1 MQADTGTKPNAA
13 APEAILHPGSRHL
26 FSYWNGLRRD
36 RDAPGRQEIEL
47 RALAP
52 ILPWLGI
59 VERQARP
66 RRHRWRLAGTG
77 IGRLWGSGL
86 TGAAVAADWPEVYRH
101 ALVRALD
108 GVCERRQPFVARLK
122 ATSAEG
128 EVLGIELF
136 AAPVEQTTARRSRR
150 CAACCRFAIR
160 NGSDTFRWSTSSCR
174 RSPPSGWARCP
185 TRSAG
190 CKGRWH
196 RGSRSF
202 AAAATTDCRQ
212 A

>member
-36 RDAPGRQEIEL
+36 RAAPGRQEIEL

-77 IGRLWGSGL
+77 IGRIWGSGL
-86 TGAAVAADWPEVYRH
+86 TGAAVAADWAEVYRH

-128 EVLGIELF
+128 EALGIELF
-136 AAPVEQTTARRSRR
+136 AAPVAIDDDKTVQTLCSVLPFRDPQWLGHVPLVDIELSTLTAIWLGPLPDEISHLQGSVAPRLRVIRGGRS
-150 CAACCRFAIR
+150 
-160 NGSDTFRWSTSSCR
+160 N
-174 RSPPSGWARCP
+174 
-185 TRSAG
+185 
-190 CKGRWH
+190 
-196 RGSRSF
+196 
-202 AAAATTDCRQ
+202 
-212 A
+212 

>member
-26 FSYWNGLRRD
+26 FSYWNGLRGD
-36 RDAPGRQEIEL
+36 RDAPGREEIEL

-86 TGAAVAADWPEVYRH
+86 TGSAVAADWPEVYRH

-128 EVLGIELF
+128 NVLGLELF
-136 AAPVEQTTARRSRR
+136 AAPVEAGDGKVQILCGVLPFRDPEWLGHVPLVDIELSTLTAIWLGPLPDEISRLQGSVAPRLKVIRGGRS
-150 CAACCRFAIR
+150 
-160 NGSDTFRWSTSSCR
+160 D
-174 RSPPSGWARCP
+174 
-185 TRSAG
+185 
-190 CKGRWH
+190 
-196 RGSRSF
+196 
-202 AAAATTDCRQ
+202 
-212 A
+212 

>member
-1 MQADTGTKPNAA
+1 MQADTGTKPN

-26 FSYWNGLRRD
+26 FSYWNGLRGG

-66 RRHRWRLAGTG
+66 RRHRWRLVGTG

-108 GVCERRQPFVARLK
+108 GVCQRRQPFVARLK

-128 EVLGIELF
+128 NVLGIELF
-136 AAPVEQTTARRSRR
+136 AAPVEAEDKTVQTLCSVLPFRDPEWLAHVPLVDIELTTLTAIWLGPLPDEISRLQGSGAPRLRVIRGGR
-150 CAACCRFAIR
+150 C
-160 NGSDTFRWSTSSCR
+160 D
-174 RSPPSGWARCP
+174 
-185 TRSAG
+185 
-190 CKGRWH
+190 
-196 RGSRSF
+196 
-202 AAAATTDCRQ
+202 
-212 A
+212 

>member
-36 RDAPGRQEIEL
+36 RDAPGREEIEL

-101 ALVRALD
+101 TLVRALD

-136 AAPVEQTTARRSRR
+136 AAPVAADDGKTVQTLCSVLPFRDPEWLGHVPLVDIELSTLTAIWLGPLPDEISRLQGPVAPR
-150 CAACCRFAIR
+150 LKVIR
-160 NGSDTFRWSTSSCR
+160 G
-174 RSPPSGWARCP
+174 
-185 TRSAG
+185 
-190 CKGRWH
+190 GRN
-196 RGSRSF
+196 
-202 AAAATTDCRQ
+202 D
-212 A
+212 

>member
-26 FSYWNGLRRD
+26 FSYWDGLRMERA
-36 RDAPGRQEIEL
+36 APGRQEIEL

-59 VERQARP
+59 IERQSRP
-66 RRHRWRLAGTG
+66 RRHHWRLAGTG
-77 IGRLWGSGL
+77 IGRLWGPGL
-86 TGAAVAADWPEVYRH
+86 TGAAVAADWPDVYRH

-108 GVCERRQPFVARLK
+108 GICDRRQPFVARLK

-136 AAPVEQTTARRSRR
+136 AAPVEGEDKSVQTLCSVLPFRDPEWLGHVPLVAIELAALTAIWLGPLPDEITRLQGSVAPRLRV
-150 CAACCRFAIR
+150 IR
-160 NGSDTFRWSTSSCR
+160 G
-174 RSPPSGWARCP
+174 
-185 TRSAG
+185 
-190 CKGRWH
+190 GR
-196 RGSRSF
+196 G
-202 AAAATTDCRQ
+202 D
-212 A
+212 

>member
-1 MQADTGTKPNAA
+1 MQADSGTKPDAA

-26 FSYWNGLRRD
+26 FSYWNGVRGTRP
-36 RDAPGRQEIEL
+36 APGRQEIEL

-59 VERQARP
+59 VERKTRS

-77 IGRLWGSGL
+77 IGRLWGNGL
-86 TGAAVAADWPEVYRH
+86 TGAAVAADWPAVYRH

-128 EVLGIELF
+128 EMLGIELF
-136 AAPVEQTTARRSRR
+136 ATPVEAEDKTVLTLCSVLPFREPEWLGHVPLVEIELSALTAIWLGPLPDEISRLQGPVAPQLRVIRGGRS
-150 CAACCRFAIR
+150 
-160 NGSDTFRWSTSSCR
+160 D
-174 RSPPSGWARCP
+174 
-185 TRSAG
+185 
-190 CKGRWH
+190 
-196 RGSRSF
+196 
-202 AAAATTDCRQ
+202 
-212 A
+212 

>member
-26 FSYWNGLRRD
+26 FSYWNALRGTR
-36 RDAPGRQEIEL
+36 AMPGRQEIEL

-59 VERQARP
+59 VERQSRP

-77 IGRLWGSGL
+77 IGRLWGIGL
-86 TGAAVAADWPEVYRH
+86 TGTPVATDWPEVYRR

-128 EVLGIELF
+128 EALGIELF
-136 AAPVEQTTARRSRR
+136 AAPVEADNGAVQTLCSILPFRDPEWLGHVPLVDMELSTLTAIWLGPLPDEISRLQGPAAPQLRVIRGGRS
-150 CAACCRFAIR
+150 
-160 NGSDTFRWSTSSCR
+160 D
-174 RSPPSGWARCP
+174 
-185 TRSAG
+185 
-190 CKGRWH
+190 
-196 RGSRSF
+196 
-202 AAAATTDCRQ
+202 
-212 A
+212 

>member
-26 FSYWNGLRRD
+26 FSYWNGLRGD
-36 RDAPGRQEIEL
+36 RAAPGRQEIEL

-59 VERQARP
+59 VERQARR

-77 IGRLWGSGL
+77 IGRLWGTGL

-122 ATSAEG
+122 ATSADG

-136 AAPVEQTTARRSRR
+136 AAPVEAEDKTVQSLCSVLPFRDPEWLGHVPLVDIELSTLTAIWLGPLPDEIARLQGSVAPRLKV
-150 CAACCRFAIR
+150 IR
-160 NGSDTFRWSTSSCR
+160 G
-174 RSPPSGWARCP
+174 
-185 TRSAG
+185 
-190 CKGRWH
+190 GR
-196 RGSRSF
+196 G
-202 AAAATTDCRQ
+202 D
-212 A
+212 

>member
-1 MQADTGTKPNAA
+1 MQADSGTKPNAA

-26 FSYWNGLRRD
+26 FSYWNGRRGD
-36 RDAPGRQEIEL
+36 RAAPGREEIEP

-52 ILPWLGI
+52 ILPWVGI

-77 IGRLWGSGL
+77 IGRLWGPGL

-136 AAPVEQTTARRSRR
+136 AAPVEAEDRTVQALCSVLPFRDPQWLGHVPLVDIELSTLNVLWLGPLPDEISHLQGSVAPRLRVSR
-150 CAACCRFAIR
+150 
-160 NGSDTFRWSTSSCR
+160 G
-174 RSPPSGWARCP
+174 
-185 TRSAG
+185 
-190 CKGRWH
+190 GR
-196 RGSRSF
+196 G
-202 AAAATTDCRQ
+202 D
-212 A
+212 